1 MRAKRTLSL
10 IAAAV
15 IVAALAAVGATLG
28 TGADKKAPPKTGF
41 IQGKVTSGGNH
52 AEAGVWV
59 IAETSDLPTPYRK
72 IVVTDERGRFVVP
85 ELPEADYRVWVRG
98 YGLNDSFKVPV
109 TVERKAKARV
119 AIEAEVAGTPQ
130 EEAVNYPANYWLSLF
145 RPPANTQALPGMRNQ
160 HAWMG
165 DFKLGCELCHQMGSA
180 SARGMRGNRAGLDA
194 GLKKSG
200 VMDGTAMGLGRDAV
214 LDALAD
220 WGGRIAA
227 GQVPEAPPRPKGAER
242 NLVITQWAWGDGP
255 PRPYTYAHDEIA
267 TDKRN
272 PRLYPDGKIW
282 GVDLGNDRLLSVD
295 PVTHTADERH
305 VPTVGGFNVP
315 WGSQVPN
322 AFQSL
327 GDPAPGG
334 STPHLGA
341 YKNPANPHNPML
353 DDTGK
358 VWMTTQIRAERPEDF
373 PAFCREDPVIA
384 ENDHHRQLG
393 YYDTNN
399 GQFQLID
406 TCYGTH
412 HLQFDE
418 NGRLWVS
425 GDSFVIGWFDPD
437 KFDPARPETLEQAQ
451 GWSEMKVD
459 SDGDGVRTP
468 RCRASTTASSPTRP
482 TGACGPVGSRGQR
495 GHPALRPEDRHA

>member
-15 IVAALAAVGATLG
+15 TVTALAAVGATLVTG
-28 TGADKKAPPKTGF
+28 TDKKPPPKTGF
-41 IQGKVTSGGNH
+41 IQGKVTSGDRH
-52 AEAGVWV
+52 PEAGVWV
-59 IAETSDLPTPYRK
+59 IAETADLPTPYRK
-72 IVVTDERGRFVVP
+72 IVVTDDRGRFVVP
-85 ELPEADYRVWVRG
+85 ELPEADYQVWVRG
-98 YGLNDSFKVPV
+98 YGLLDSAKVPA
-109 TVERKAKARV
+109 TVERKGKARV
-119 AIEAEVAGTPQ
+119 AIETEMATTPQ
-130 EEAVNYPANYWLSLF
+130 EEAANYPANYWLSLF
-145 RPPANTQALPGMRNQ
+145 KPPANTQGLPGGRNQ
-160 HAWMG
+160 HAWVS
-165 DFKLGCELCHQMGSA
+165 DFKLGCELCHQMGSS

-194 GLKKSG
+194 GLKKAGS
-200 VMDGTAMGLGRDAV
+200 MDGTAMGLGRDAL

-227 GQVPEAPPRPKGAER
+227 GQVPEAPPRPAGIER
-242 NLVITQWAWGDGP
+242 NMVITQWGWGDL
-255 PRPYTYAHDEIA
+255 YTYAHDEIA

-295 PVTHTADERH
+295 PVTHEADERH

-322 AFQSL
+322 AFRSL

-341 YKNPANPHNPML
+341 YKNPANPHNPMM

-358 VWMTTQIRAERPEDF
+358 VWMTTQIRAERPQDF
-373 PAFCREDPVIA
+373 PEFCRDDPVIA
-384 ENDHHRQLG
+384 KNNHHRQLG

-399 GQFQLID
+399 GAFQLID

-418 NGRLWVS
+418 QGRLWVERRRLR
-425 GDSFVIGWFDPD
+425 
-437 KFDPARPETLEQAQ
+437 ARL
-451 GWSEMKVD
+451 
-459 SDGDGVRTP
+459 VRP
-468 RCRASTTASSPTRP
+468 GQVRPGAARDARA
-482 TGACGPVGSRGQR
+482 GAGLVGNEGRQR
-495 GHPALRPEDRHA
+495 R